1 MERKVDGIMSAPLAA
16 KKESAIRASQVIEQY
31 RSSKLVQECPYMGKK
46 IELCDIDMNKSSK
59 IVAAVIVALLAVGG
73 TAYYVFGSGG
83 SLNIQVKDPLP
94 SGWSA
99 LYINVSSVSIHN
111 STGGSGGG
119 YLKSFSTPVSVNLAN
134 ATSKSL
140 FLTSLK
146 LPNGHYQMIR
156 LTITGAYGV
165 YSGKTY
171 KISLVSSSVDVAGQ
185 FTISSGSTTTVT
197 LDFNSTQAVHGDPA
211 SGFTMTPVVAE
222 TVG

>member
-1 MERKVDGIMSAPLAA
+1 
-16 KKESAIRASQVIEQY
+16 
-31 RSSKLVQECPYMGKK
+31 
-46 IELCDIDMNKSSK
+46 MNKSSK

-111 STGGSGGG
+111 STAGGSG
-119 YLKSFSTPVSVNLAN
+119 YSTSFSTPVSVNLAS
-134 ATSKSL
+134 ATSKSV
-140 FLTSLK
+140 FLASMK

-171 KISLVSSSVDVAGQ
+171 KISLVSSTVDVAGQ

-197 LDFNSTQAVHGDPA
+197 LDFNSAQAVHGNPA
-211 SGFTMTPVVAE
+211 SGFTMTPVVSE
-222 TVG
+222 IVS